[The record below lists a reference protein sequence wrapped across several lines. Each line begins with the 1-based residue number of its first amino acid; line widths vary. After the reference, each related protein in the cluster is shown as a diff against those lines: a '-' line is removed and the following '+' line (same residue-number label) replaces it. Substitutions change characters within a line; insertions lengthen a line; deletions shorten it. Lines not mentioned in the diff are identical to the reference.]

1 MDNYLKL
8 DQSKAAKWLSREDS
22 KNAIGNLKLECH
34 LISELIHK
42 CSSYEESMWA
52 LYKESRIICLST
64 ITSLLQD
71 ISILEPQLSWSCLL
85 KQRKYARE
93 YNDRHHRSK
102 YILATQ

>member
-8 DQSKAAKWLSREDS
+8 DQLKAAKWLSREDS

-52 LYKESRIICLST
+52 LFKEPRKTCLLN
-64 ITSLLQD
+64 ITLLLQE
-71 ISILEPQLSWSCLL
+71 ISIVEPQLSWSCLL
-85 KQRKYARE
+85 KQKKYAKE
-93 YNDRHHRSK
+93 YNERHRRSK
-102 YILATQ
+102 FISTA